1 MAYSRREF
9 LEAASVAAV
18 SSMIPGSS
26 ALGETKSANS
36 KKKPPNII
44 LMLGDDHRWNA
55 LGCMGDKVVQT
66 PNLDKLGHDGVI
78 FDNNF
83 TTTPICCASRAS
95 IMMGQYASTTGINN
109 FSKPLNGEQVDGAYW
124 TRLKNSGYRVG
135 FVGKFGVGR
144 TMPGESFDY
153 WRGFP
158 GQGNYYPEGPTGRHM
173 SQIIRGQAEEFIR
186 EGAGT
191 QPFCLSISF
200 KSPHV
205 EDQSPRQYL
214 PEPEMLQRY
223 KDVKIPAVSR
233 APQSDI
239 NRMPLR
245 VQHSE
250 SRHRW
255 GVRFSSDELYQESV
269 KGYYG
274 LISGIDSVVGSL
286 RRTLEERGLADNTVI
301 IYSADHGIFN
311 GEHGLAGK
319 WYLYEECLRT
329 PLLVYDP
336 RQPGSER
343 GTRRRGM
350 TLNIDLHPTM
360 LELAGVEPAPSV
372 EGRSFAG
379 LLHREDPN
387 HRSVFFVEHHFPYL
401 GWIPSSEG
409 IRTERWKYIYWTGHK
424 KPFYAYAA
432 PYTATAPPL
441 EELYDLENDPYETHN
456 LINDPSVSHQ
466 QRVLS
471 EYRSKWNTAVRAM
484 HGSTNKWVQPINRET
499 LRRDGLLS

>member
-9 LEAASVAAV
+9 LEAASVAAA
-18 SSMIPGSS
+18 SSLIPGSS
-26 ALGETKSANS
+26 ALGETGATNS
-36 KKKPPNII
+36 KQRRPNII

-55 LGCMGDKVVQT
+55 LGCMGDKVIQT

-78 FDNNF
+78 FENNF
-83 TTTPICCASRAS
+83 TTMPICCASRAS
-95 IMMGQYASTTGINN
+95 IMMGQYASTTAIYN
-109 FSKPLNGEQVDGAYW
+109 FSKPLSTEQVDGAYW
-124 TRLKNSGYRVG
+124 TRLKNAGYRVG
-135 FVGKFGVGR
+135 FVGKFGVGK
-144 TMPGESFDY
+144 TMPSKSFDY

-158 GQGNYYPEGPTGRHM
+158 GQGNYYPEGPKGRHM

-186 EGAGT
+186 EGAST

-214 PEPEMLQRY
+214 PEPKMLELY
-223 KDVKIPAVSR
+223 KNVTIPAVSR
-233 APQSDI
+233 APQNDI

-255 GVRFSSDELYQESV
+255 GVRFSTEELYQESV

-274 LISGIDSVVGSL
+274 LISGIDSVVGNL
-286 RRTLEERGLADNTVI
+286 RRTLEEQGIADNTII

-319 WYLYEECLRT
+319 WYLYEEALRT

-336 RQPGSER
+336 RQPAGER
-343 GTRRRGM
+343 GMRRRAM

-372 EGRSFAG
+372 EGRSFVD
-379 LLHREDPN
+379 LLHKEDPEF
-387 HRSVFFVEHHFPYL
+387 RSVFFIEHHFPYG

-424 KPFYAYAA
+424 EPRYPYAA
-432 PYTATAPPL
+432 PYETTSSAR
-441 EELYDLENDPYETHN
+441 EELYDLENDPYEMHN
-456 LINDPSVSHQ
+456 LIGRPETSNV
-466 QRVLS
+466 QRALS
-471 EYRSKWNTAVRAM
+471 EYRKRWNLSVHDMR
-484 HGSTNKWVQPINRET
+484 GKSTRWTEPIDRST
-499 LRRDGLLS
+499 LKQDGVIT